1 MCVAPEAGGN
11 KVFVYLRL
19 FGKAKEAFPDF
30 AAFLLPKQP
39 APKFTAGKLV
49 LADAVALNQAFSNFQ
64 RYTRTFA
71 VYADIGQITLLAER
85 YAHYAVAAQLV
96 GFHFIDKTGGIAG
109 HIKAQGFQK
118 PVVKS
123 VQLKA
128 DAAAVVHDNFIEHIL
143 SFERG
148 NFAV

>member
-49 LADAVALNQAFSNFQ
+49 LADAVALNQSFRDFQ
-64 RYTRTFA
+64 RYTRAFA
-71 VYADIGQITLLAER
+71 VHADIG
-85 YAHYAVAAQLV
+85 
-96 GFHFIDKTGGIAG
+96 KIAL
-109 HIKAQGFQK
+109 IA
-118 PVVKS
+118 
-123 VQLKA
+123 
-128 DAAAVVHDNFIEHIL
+128 
-143 SFERG
+143 
-148 NFAV
+148 